1 MKSKYLA
8 PLMATLLSSSMAF
21 ACDLCS
27 IVNSSAM
34 RGVNSGSFRFGISEQ
49 FTSFNRL
56 QVGGHKADNHC
67 HQHTQSSIT
76 QAVAGYDISDRL
88 GLQLNLPFINRRVK
102 RMGASGVE
110 NFTEAGIGDVSILGR
125 WEALDVDRGD
135 RSLSLQLFGGLKLPT
150 GDSSRLKE
158 EVGHTHGSSLESR
171 HNGVDHSN
179 DHSMDKPEVDSEHSS
194 GMSDDHHGSIDD
206 HHEEVHHGHTDHHDE
221 DADMPHVTSAAH
233 GAIHGHDI
241 ALGSGSLDVPL
252 GMSLFMRQDQ
262 FFFGGFAQ
270 YTVRSEG
277 DYDYRYANDL
287 MVSGGPGIF
296 LSTLHEITI
305 SARAVLTG
313 EWKSYDQGPNGKQL
327 DTARR
332 SLYAGPELVLTSNS
346 NLLFDLGLDLPLD
359 VNNSGTQVVQSYRV
373 RSGLTY
379 RF

>member
-1 MKSKYLA
+1 MKLRVFT
-8 PLMATLLSSSMAF
+8 PLMGALMLSSSLAL

-56 QVGGHKADNHC
+56 QVGGHKADNID
-67 HQHTQSSIT
+67 HQHYQSSIT
-76 QAVAGYDISDRL
+76 QAVASYDLTDRV
-88 GLQLNLPFINRRVK
+88 GLQVNLPFINRRVK
-102 RMGASGVE
+102 RMGAAGVE
-110 NFTEAGIGDVSILGR
+110 NFTESGIGDVSILGR
-125 WEALDVDRGD
+125 WEALDIDKGD

-150 GDSSRLKE
+150 GDSARLKE
-158 EVGHTHGSSLESR
+158 EVGHSHTASLNAR
-171 HNGVDHSN
+171 HNGE
-179 DHSMDKPEVDSEHSS
+179 DHSMDQLEVTSDHSDE
-194 GMSDDHHGSIDD
+194 MSDHELVDEHIDSHEDHSD
-206 HHEEVHHGHTDHHDE
+206 VHHDE
-221 DADMPHVTSAAH
+221 SDMPHVTSISH

-252 GMSLFMRQDQ
+252 GMSLFMRQDR
-262 FFFGGFAQ
+262 FFLGGFAQ

-287 MVSGGPGIF
+287 IVSGGPGVY
-296 LSTLHEITI
+296 LSTLHDMTI

-313 EWKSYDQGPNGKQL
+313 EWKSYDSGPNGKQL

-332 SLYAGPELVLTSNS
+332 AIYAGPELVVTSDS
-346 NLLFDLGLDLPLD
+346 NLLFDLGLDMPLD
-359 VNNSGTQVVQSYRV
+359 VNNSGTQVVQSYRI